1 MLRRSVESLF
11 SSVRKVFYGYDTTRV
26 GRYISS
32 SFGVQFVGA
41 CALVTVLQR
50 EFPSLCPKR
59 KVVGRK
65 RKRSGPVASTDEHV
79 YENVLLEGIT
89 RGKVTAVLFQWLGL
103 PIAEATWNELTI
115 QSPDFR
121 EWWAEER
128 EARYPLIPE
137 VEFQIPLVRSREGA
151 FVRSDVL

>member
-11 SSVRKVFYGYDTTRV
+11 SSVRKVFHGYDTTRV

-41 CALVTVLQR
+41 RALVVLER
-50 EFPSLCPKR
+50 EFSLLGSKR
-59 KVVGRK
+59 KVAGRK
-65 RKRSGPVASTDEHV
+65 RKRSVSVAFTDEHV

-89 RGKVTAVLFQWLGL
+89 RGKVIAVLFQWLGL
-103 PIAEATWNELTI
+103 PIAEATWDELAI

-128 EARYPLIPE
+128 EARYPLILE
-137 VEFQIPLVRSREGA
+137 AEFQIPLVRSREGA
-151 FVRSDVL
+151 FSRFDI